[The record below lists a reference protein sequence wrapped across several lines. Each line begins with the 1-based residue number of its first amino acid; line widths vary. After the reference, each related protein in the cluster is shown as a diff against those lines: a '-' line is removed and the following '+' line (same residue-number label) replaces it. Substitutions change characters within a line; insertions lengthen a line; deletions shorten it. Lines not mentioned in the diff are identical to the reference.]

1 MFPTATV
8 KGTGAQLHVV
18 HGDDSGLFVRFYFNK
33 VHEQNF
39 VKINIPGDAKTEWD
53 RPVNEQDKMR
63 FRQQWELFQNQQNQ
77 FGTQTLLKDWDAIN
91 EGQLNHLVAHNVQT
105 VEHLAS
111 MSDSMAQAC
120 GMGTRELV
128 RKAQG
133 AMAEIASKRQVELA
147 NQELAKRDAQIQTQA
162 FELKKLQ
169 EQMAE
174 LMASNE
180 GAKTL
185 HVPKKAS
192 G

>member
-8 KGTGAQLHVV
+8 TGSGSQLHVV

-33 VHEQNF
+33 IHEKHF

-53 RPVNEQDKMR
+53 RPVNDIDKAR
-63 FRQQWELFQNQQNQ
+63 FRQQWEAYQNQQNQ

-91 EGQLNHLVAHNVQT
+91 EGQVNHLVAHNVQT
-105 VEHLAS
+105 VEHLAG
-111 MSDSMAQAC
+111 MSDTMAIAC
-120 GMGTRELV
+120 GMGTQNLV

-133 AMAEIASKRQVELA
+133 FMAEMAAKRQVELA
-147 NQELAKRDAQIQTQA
+147 NQELAKRDAQIQQQE

-169 EQMAE
+169 DQMQE
-174 LMASNE
+174 LLGKKE
-180 GAKTL
+180 TI